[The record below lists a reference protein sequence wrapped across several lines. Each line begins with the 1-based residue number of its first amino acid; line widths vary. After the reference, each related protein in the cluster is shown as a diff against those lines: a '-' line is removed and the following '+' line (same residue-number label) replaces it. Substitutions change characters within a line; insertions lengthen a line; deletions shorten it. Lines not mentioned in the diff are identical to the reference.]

1 MKKLLALLLLFGIV
15 GCALSPEIPNRS
27 YVDYGKGASI
37 SLSENARKE
46 YGKRESRVNF
56 CSLYYSDVECKKE
69 YPYRFGYSI
78 NLRTDEF
85 YYLFDVPKSILRKD
99 FMRTM
104 QMKCVETFAS
114 ECVIGGVEGNTIYY
128 SGRQYRDKTENMNFA
143 EKRNFI
149 INAIVDGIQDGSIG
163 IDLSDDSDSSTAE
176 IQAEI
181 EELRREITTLIIQ
194 ENLKN
199 N

>member
-1 MKKLLALLLLFGIV
+1 
-15 GCALSPEIPNRS
+15 
-27 YVDYGKGASI
+27 
-37 SLSENARKE
+37 
-46 YGKRESRVNF
+46 
-56 CSLYYSDVECKKE
+56 LYYSDVECKKE

-163 IDLSDDSDSSTAE
+163 VDLSDDSDSSTAE